1 MFIPIVY
8 TLRMD
13 LPFIE
18 FKLSD
23 DVEGLQAIAFVD
35 APAIGLN
42 YQAFA
47 PHKFEIINEEKRIV
61 MGAAMIPDLPIYR
74 RDERGEY
81 YAIFRKETI
90 KALVQKLFKENK
102 HNNFNEQ
109 HNAFKILDGVY
120 IYQSFITDQELG
132 ILAPK
137 GFENVADGTW
147 FIAAKVEND
156 EAWSKVK
163 EDGILKGFSVE
174 GVFDLEPYK
183 FKKMNKLNLDSVIST
198 LKSVFADAEVA
209 AEDKTFGEAALVDGT
224 IVKWEGEL
232 MEGTAITV
240 VLPEGEVAAPD
251 GIHEVSDGTIIET
264 AGGLVVNIQPMSEIA
279 SEENE
284 FTTEMLNEM
293 VEKALAKYA
302 EAFTATL
309 EGVKAENAG
318 LKLELAAIVADKE
331 SLKKEFSATL
341 NKVGTELEEIV
352 KSEAATSSKPQE
364 FKAQSRAEKA
374 AQMGAV
380 IRANK
385 LK

>member
-1 MFIPIVY
+1 
-8 TLRMD
+8 MD

-47 PHKFEIINEEKRIV
+47 PHKFEVINEEKRIV

-90 KALVQKLFKENK
+90 KSLVQKLFKENK

-198 LKSVFADAEVA
+198 LKSVFADAETEVVA
-209 AEDKTFGEAALVDGT
+209 EEKTFGEAALVDGT

-232 MEGTAITV
+232 MEGTALTV

-264 AGGLVVNIQPMSEIA
+264 AGGLVVNIQAMSDIA
-279 SEENE
+279 TEDNE
-284 FTTEMLNEM
+284 FTSEMLNEM

-309 EGVKAENAG
+309 EGVKAENEG
-318 LKLELAAIVADKE
+318 LKLELAAIKADKE
-331 SLKKEFSATL
+331 TLRNEFSATL
-341 NKVGTELEEIV
+341 SKVGTELEEIV

-374 AQMGAV
+374 AAMGAI

>member
-1 MFIPIVY
+1 
-8 TLRMD
+8 MD

-47 PHKFEIINEEKRIV
+47 PHKFEVINEEKRIV

-90 KALVQKLFKENK
+90 KSLVQKLFKENK

-198 LKSVFADAEVA
+198 LKSVFADAETEVVA
-209 AEDKTFGEAALVDGT
+209 EEKTFGEAALVDGT

-251 GIHEVSDGTIIET
+251 GIHEITDGTIIET
-264 AGGLVVNIQPMSEIA
+264 AGGLVVNIQAMSEIA
-279 SEENE
+279 TEDNE
-284 FTTEMLNEM
+284 FTSEMLNEM

-309 EGVKAENAG
+309 EGIKSENDS
-318 LKLELAAIVADKE
+318 LKLELAAIKADKE
-331 SLKKEFSATL
+331 TLRNEFSATL
-341 NKVGTELEEIV
+341 SKVGTELEEIV

-374 AQMGAV
+374 AAMGAI

>member
-1 MFIPIVY
+1 
-8 TLRMD
+8 MD
-13 LPFIE
+13 LPLIE

-47 PHKFEIINEEKRIV
+47 PQKFEVLNEEKRIV

-74 RDERGEY
+74 RDTNIGEY
-81 YAIFRKETI
+81 YAIFKKETI

-132 ILAPK
+132 ILPPQ

-163 EDGILKGFSVE
+163 ENGILKGFSVE

-183 FKKMNKLNLDSVIST
+183 FKKMNKINLESVINT
-198 LKSVFADAEVA
+198 LKSVFADEEVVAE
-209 AEDKTFGEAALVDGT
+209 ESTFGEATLVDGT

-232 MEGTAITV
+232 AEGTALV
-240 VLPEGEVAAPD
+240 VVMPEGEVAAPD
-251 GIHEVSDGTIIET
+251 GIHEISDGTIIET

-279 SEENE
+279 TEDNE

-309 EGVKAENAG
+309 EGIKSENDS
-318 LKLELAAIVADKE
+318 LKLELAAIKADKE
-331 SLKKEFSATL
+331 TLRNEFSATL

-352 KSEAATSSKPQE
+352 KSESATAKKPQE
-364 FKAQSRAEKA
+364 FKAQTRADKA
-374 AQMGAV
+374 AAMGAI

>member
-1 MFIPIVY
+1 
-8 TLRMD
+8 MD
-13 LPFIE
+13 LPLIE

-47 PHKFEIINEEKRIV
+47 PQKFEVLNEEKRIV

-74 RDERGEY
+74 RDTNIGEY
-81 YAIFRKETI
+81 YAIFKKETI

-132 ILAPK
+132 ILPPQ

-163 EDGILKGFSVE
+163 ENGILKGFSVE

-183 FKKMNKLNLDSVIST
+183 FKKMNKINLESVINT
-198 LKSVFADAEVA
+198 LKSVFADEEVVAE
-209 AEDKTFGEAALVDGT
+209 ESTFGEATLVDGT

-232 MEGTAITV
+232 AEGTALV
-240 VLPEGEVAAPD
+240 VVMPEGEVAAPD
-251 GIHEVSDGTIIET
+251 GIHEISDGTIIET
-264 AGGLVVNIQPMSEIA
+264 AGGLVVNIQAMSEIA
-279 SEENE
+279 TEDNE

-309 EGVKAENAG
+309 
-318 LKLELAAIVADKE
+318 
-331 SLKKEFSATL
+331 

-352 KSEAATSSKPQE
+352 KSESATAKKPQE
-364 FKAQSRAEKA
+364 FKAQTRADKA
-374 AQMGAV
+374 AAMGAI

>member
-1 MFIPIVY
+1 
-8 TLRMD
+8 MD

-35 APAIGLN
+35 SPAIGLN

-47 PHKFEIINEEKRIV
+47 PHKFEVINDEKRIIL
-61 MGAAMIPDLPIYR
+61 GAAMIPNLPIYR

-120 IYQSFITDQELG
+120 IYQSFITDKELG
-132 ILAPK
+132 ILPPQ

-198 LKSVFADAEVA
+198 LKSVFADAETEVVA
-209 AEDKTFGEAALVDGT
+209 EEKIFGEATLVDGT

-232 MEGTAITV
+232 MEGTALVV

-251 GIHEVSDGTIIET
+251 GIHEISDGTIIET

-284 FTTEMLNEM
+284 FTTEMLNEL

-309 EGVKAENAG
+309 EGIKSENDS
-318 LKLELAAIVADKE
+318 LKLELAAIKSDKE
-331 SLKKEFSATL
+331 TLRNEFSATL
-341 NKVGTELEEIV
+341 NKVGVELEEIV
-352 KSEAATSSKPQE
+352 KSESATSKKPQE

-374 AQMGAV
+374 AAMGAI

-385 LK
+385 LNK

>member
-1 MFIPIVY
+1 
-8 TLRMD
+8 MD

-47 PHKFEIINEEKRIV
+47 PHKFEVINEEKRIV

-198 LKSVFADAEVA
+198 LKSVFADAETEVVA
-209 AEDKTFGEAALVDGT
+209 EEKTFGEAALVDGT

-232 MEGTAITV
+232 MEGTALTV

-264 AGGLVVNIQPMSEIA
+264 AGGLVVNIQAMSDIA
-279 SEENE
+279 TEDNE
-284 FTTEMLNEM
+284 FTSEMLNEM

-309 EGVKAENAG
+309 EGVKAENEG
-318 LKLELAAIVADKE
+318 LKLELAAIKADKE
-331 SLKKEFSATL
+331 TLRNEFSATL
-341 NKVGTELEEIV
+341 SKVGTELEEIV

-374 AQMGAV
+374 AAMGAI

-385 LK
+385 LNK